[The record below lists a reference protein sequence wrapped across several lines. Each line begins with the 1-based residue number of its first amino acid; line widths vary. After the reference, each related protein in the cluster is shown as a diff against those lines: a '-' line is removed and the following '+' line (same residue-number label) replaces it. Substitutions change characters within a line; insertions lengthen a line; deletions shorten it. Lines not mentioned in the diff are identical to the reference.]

1 LNPDPEKNLKTLKI
15 FFLLIRLPL
24 YTMEEIQMQSLG
36 MTAERRATVTETIN
50 AYSKRLMGFIRRR
63 VKSDADAE
71 DVMQDVFQQL
81 VGHSEPIEQVT
92 AWLFRVARNKITD
105 RARKKKPEALE
116 DIFGSDEMELGL
128 DWTELFPEQGSNPET
143 EYLRALFWEELAT
156 ALNELPPEQKEIF
169 IQHEM
174 EGKSFKELSEST
186 GESVNTLI
194 SRKRY
199 AVLHL
204 RDRLRGLRNELL
216 NY

>member
-1 LNPDPEKNLKTLKI
+1 
-15 FFLLIRLPL
+15 
-24 YTMEEIQMQSLG
+24 
-36 MTAERRATVTETIN
+36 
-50 AYSKRLMGFIRRR
+50 
-63 VKSDADAE
+63 
-71 DVMQDVFQQL
+71 
-81 VGHSEPIEQVT
+81 
-92 AWLFRVARNKITD
+92 
-105 RARKKKPEALE
+105 
-116 DIFGSDEMELGL
+116 LGL

>member
-1 LNPDPEKNLKTLKI
+1 
-15 FFLLIRLPL
+15 
-24 YTMEEIQMQSLG
+24 MQSLG

-71 DVMQDVFQQL
+71 DVLQDVFQQL
-81 VGHSEPIEQVT
+81 VGHSEPIEQVA

-105 RARKKKPEALE
+105 GIRKKKPEALE
-116 DIFGSDEMELGL
+116 DIFGSDDAELGL
-128 DWTELFPEQGSNPET
+128 DWTELFPQEGVNPET

-156 ALNELPPEQKEIF
+156 ALAELPAEQREVF
-169 IQHEM
+169 ISHEL
-174 EGKSFKELSEST
+174 EGISFKDLSEKT
-186 GESVNTLI
+186 GEPVNTLI

-204 RDRLRGLRNELL
+204 RERLRGLRDELL